1 MKFSNII
8 FKVFVFAVS
17 ILGFT
22 FCVTA
27 DSKVLLTELVN
38 PDSIKLDEENIYITD
53 NATIHIYSKKDLK
66 LKHQFGKIGEG
77 PGEFLGN
84 AKTTRAP
91 LDIYLTSK
99 SIVVYS
105 YNKVSY
111 FDKKGVFI
119 KELRTQDRSTNFKP
133 LGSGYA
139 GRLMIADK
147 KMRYRTLNIYDSKL
161 KGLTTV
167 SKVPHPLKDRKRGF
181 RMAEAPM
188 AFTTYKNR
196 LYAAFN
202 EDLVVKVYDVNGKYL
217 YSIKHDYERIKVKQA
232 DKDKLTNFIKTHPR
246 FESIRNYLLPL
257 YFPEHFPALL
267 DMFVSDG
274 KIYAISGKNKKGK
287 NECFTFNLDGTL
299 LKRKIIKLAYKNEF
313 DLSPH
318 YIKDDTLYQL
328 VEDEEN
334 EKWHLLVSKL

>member
-1 MKFSNII
+1 MNFSKVQYKLLVFTII
-8 FKVFVFAVS
+8 LV
-17 ILGFT
+17 GFT
-22 FCVTA
+22 LSGVA
-27 DSKVLLTELVN
+27 EKKVLLKELVN
-38 PDSIKLDEENIYITD
+38 PDSIKLDDKNIYITD
-53 NATIHIYSKKDLK
+53 NALIHIYSVKDLR
-66 LKHQFGKIGEG
+66 LKNQFGKIGEG

-111 FDKKGVFI
+111 FDKKGVFK

-167 SKVPHPLKDRKRGF
+167 TKVPHPLKDRKRGF

-188 AFTTYKNR
+188 AFATYKNR
-196 LYAAFN
+196 LYAAFD
-202 EDLVVKVYDVNGKYL
+202 EDLVIKVFDVNGKYL
-217 YSIKHDYERIKVKQA
+217 YSIKHDYDRIKVTQD

-246 FESIRNYLLPL
+246 FKSIRNYLLPL
-257 YFPEHFPALL
+257 YFPERFPALL
-267 DMFVSDG
+267 NMLISDG
-274 KIYAISGKNKKGK
+274 KIYAISGKNKNGK
-287 NECFTFNLDGTL
+287 NECFTFALDGKL
-299 LKRKIIKLAYKNEF
+299 LKRKIVNLAYKNEF

-318 YIKDDTLYQL
+318 YIKNDTLYQL
-328 VEDEEN
+328 VEDVEN
-334 EKWHLLVSKL
+334 EKWNLLISKL

>member
-1 MKFSNII
+1 MNFSKVQYKLLVFTII
-8 FKVFVFAVS
+8 LV
-17 ILGFT
+17 GFT
-22 FCVTA
+22 LSGVA
-27 DSKVLLTELVN
+27 EKKVLLKELVN
-38 PDSIKLDEENIYITD
+38 PDSIKLDDKNIYITD
-53 NATIHIYSKKDLK
+53 NALIHIYSVKDLR
-66 LKHQFGKIGEG
+66 LKNQFGKIGEG

-111 FDKKGVFI
+111 FDKKGVFK

-167 SKVPHPLKDRKRGF
+167 TKVPHPLKDRKRGF

-188 AFTTYKNR
+188 AFATYKNR
-196 LYAAFN
+196 LYAAFD
-202 EDLVVKVYDVNGKYL
+202 EDLVIKVFDVNGKYL
-217 YSIKHDYERIKVKQA
+217 YSIKHDYDRIKVTQT

-246 FESIRNYLLPL
+246 FKSIRNYLLPL
-257 YFPEHFPALL
+257 YFPERFPALL
-267 DMFVSDG
+267 NMLISDG
-274 KIYAISGKNKKGK
+274 KIYAISGKNKNGK
-287 NECFTFNLDGTL
+287 NECFTFALDGKL
-299 LKRKIIKLAYKNEF
+299 LKRKIVNLAYKNEF

-318 YIKDDTLYQL
+318 YIKNDTLYQL

-334 EKWHLLVSKL
+334 EKWNLLISKL